1 VRAVVSR
8 AGPHRGELFVAPARS
23 FPCARVRTGT
33 NVRLLCS
40 HVTASVVCER
50 EATHAALALGEASSC
65 FVRSIGFLSRGLL
78 AAARWTKFHGD
89 KLITNVVVFSLHCA
103 TLCAARPLSACGE
116 EVGRWQCWR
125 WRSRTWG
132 ASRSLA
138 GPKSCVDPC
147 CCGLHCASLST
158 VALSIIAR
166 LARRGDEGCAGG
178 RASPPPAFQER
189 AGAGAGAGVR
199 RGRVHVLFLLVPL
212 HALTFAR

>member
-33 NVRLLCS
+33 NVRLLCL

-89 KLITNVVVFSLHCA
+89 KLITNVVVFFSPLRDTMC
-103 TLCAARPLSACGE
+103 RPPSFGVWRGSRALAMLAMEVENLGCEPVSRGAEIVCGS
-116 EVGRWQCWR
+116 VLLW
-125 WRSRTWG
+125 
-132 ASRSLA
+132 
-138 GPKSCVDPC
+138 
-147 CCGLHCASLST
+147 
-158 VALSIIAR
+158 VALCILIHGR
-166 LARRGDEGCAGG
+166 PIYNRPPCTARR
-178 RASPPPAFQER
+178 
-189 AGAGAGAGVR
+189 
-199 RGRVHVLFLLVPL
+199 
-212 HALTFAR
+212 